1 MAPLPAP
8 PPNPPWCFLREKWT
22 VFARIHAATASHL
35 IRRSK
40 SRSSVKLAAAA
51 AAAGDSAGSCFTS
64 KTTSQ
69 TIRTA
74 SGAGAGRQRVRYSPG
89 PSAYVTALLH
99 SEPRSYLWALW
110 SFEVGGGWETYG
122 AADEDAEVFQERV
135 SSAFRF
141 CLPRGLEEFIC
152 RKKLK
157 AKMLWR
163 LR

>member
-1 MAPLPAP
+1 MAPQPVLS
-8 PPNPPWCFLREKWT
+8 PNPPWCFLREKWT
-22 VFARIHAATASHL
+22 VFARIHAATPSHL

-40 SRSSVKLAAAA
+40 SRRSVKLAAAA

-69 TIRTA
+69 TIRTV
-74 SGAGAGRQRVRYSPG
+74 SGAGAGRQKLRYSPG
-89 PSAYVTALLH
+89 PSTYVTALLH
-99 SEPRSYLWALW
+99 SQPWSYLWALW
-110 SFEVGGGWETYG
+110 SFEVGKGWKTYG

-141 CLPRGLEEFIC
+141 YLSRGLEEFIC

-157 AKMLWR
+157 AKMFWR